1 MTFKD
6 QDVFTNHPLL
16 RKNLLQF
23 REYQKNISNH
33 ALSKNTLIILPTALG
48 KTIISLL
55 VSVNTLYNYR
65 SKRILIL
72 APTRPLVNQH
82 WKSFLSYLKFLDEQM
97 AVVTGKIPP
106 YARSI
111 VWNRNEIRLVF
122 STPEVV
128 RNDIREK
135 RLELNNFYLLV
146 FDEAH
151 RAVKDYAYTFIADQ
165 YMKHCSFPLIL
176 GLTASPGSEKNKI
189 QEICNNLYTE
199 HLEYKA
205 EEDPDVTRYINPI
218 NIDWEWFDLPS
229 EYQYVKSILKSM
241 LEEKLDWLISRKIIT
256 KNSKWIFKR
265 DLISIGD
272 ELRRTLITIP
282 EERRSSLYFA
292 LMQQSNALSL
302 MYCIELMESQGF
314 YSLGTFLNR
323 IQEEG
328 GKSHK
333 MLIDDNRIIEIRR
346 LVEQLDKEHPKI
358 LHLIKILGER
368 FNSQISSKNA
378 RNLGRR
384 ESEKDSRVLV
394 FTQYR
399 DTAQHIVEL
408 LTKNKV
414 RASKFVG
421 QSKRQGDPGMKQEEQ
436 NTILE
441 KFREGEFNVL
451 VATSI
456 AEEGLD
462 IPEVDLVVFY
472 EPIPS
477 EIRHIQRRGRTGRK
491 NLGSV
496 LILATKDT
504 IDQRYLDVSR
514 KKIQKM
520 KSILSSIDTQLK
532 FKSIHR
538 ISAQKDPMTKEEIEF
553 LDSCLDKYG
562 ERIKRGFAKAGIAK
576 FSLPKSSYSAN
587 DSGIKGIRNSVE
599 TTARKI
605 YSIVSMHGNS
615 GLDIQL
621 LHKSLRQ
628 DDLMV
633 KAALNMLEKLERIKI
648 IGGKVIASDNLV
660 KIPGQVFNI
669 EIEKVVMGRAMVLVN
684 SKWRAILNHY
694 DYRGPRELIKKG
706 REFKA
711 SGELYRDNN
720 SLNIRVEQIL

>member
-1 MTFKD
+1 
-6 QDVFTNHPLL
+6 
-16 RKNLLQF
+16 
-23 REYQKNISNH
+23 
-33 ALSKNTLIILPTALG
+33 
-48 KTIISLL
+48 
-55 VSVNTLYNYR
+55 
-65 SKRILIL
+65 
-72 APTRPLVNQH
+72 
-82 WKSFLSYLKFLDEQM
+82 
-97 AVVTGKIPP
+97 
-106 YARSI
+106 
-111 VWNRNEIRLVF
+111 
-122 STPEVV
+122 
-128 RNDIREK
+128 
-135 RLELNNFYLLV
+135 
-146 FDEAH
+146 
-151 RAVKDYAYTFIADQ
+151 
-165 YMKHCSFPLIL
+165 
-176 GLTASPGSEKNKI
+176 
-189 QEICNNLYTE
+189 
-199 HLEYKA
+199 
-205 EEDPDVTRYINPI
+205 
-218 NIDWEWFDLPS
+218 
-229 EYQYVKSILKSM
+229 
-241 LEEKLDWLISRKIIT
+241 
-256 KNSKWIFKR
+256 
-265 DLISIGD
+265 
-272 ELRRTLITIP
+272 
-282 EERRSSLYFA
+282 
-292 LMQQSNALSL
+292 
-302 MYCIELMESQGF
+302 
-314 YSLGTFLNR
+314 
-323 IQEEG
+323 
-328 GKSHK
+328 

-358 LHLIKILGER
+358 QHLIKILCER

-378 RNLGRR
+378 HNLGER
-384 ESEKDSRVLV
+384 ESENGSRVLV

-408 LTKNKV
+408 LIKNKI

-532 FKSIHR
+532 FKSVHR

-553 LDSCLDKYG
+553 LDSCSDKYG
-562 ERIKRGFAKAGIAK
+562 ERIKQGLAKAGIAK
-576 FSLPKSSYSAN
+576 FSLPKSSSAN
-587 DSGIKGIRNSVE
+587 DSGIKGIRNSVDR
-599 TTARKI
+599 TARKI

-628 DDLMV
+628 DDILV

-669 EIEKVVMGRAMVLVN
+669 EIEKVVMGKAMVLVN
-684 SKWRAILNHY
+684 SKWRAILNQY

-711 SGELYRDNN
+711 SGELYRVNS